1 MLRLRFPLVLSQKC
15 GQMLL
20 EIEKNKIWKKQH
32 EQLKKIQLLF
42 SFADNVDKSI
52 RKDAIKDNTTPSNV
66 LRNLIGLETG
76 KAIRPRLGV
85 SFSED
90 DFVFLA
96 KKYNIAANDRKLLI
110 QRVTNEVLDH
120 YSEE

>member
-1 MLRLRFPLVLSQKC
+1 MGKTARTT
-15 GQMLL
+15 
-20 EIEKNKIWKKQH
+20 E
-32 EQLKKIQLLF
+32 KIQLLF
-42 SFADNVDKSI
+42 SFADKVDKSI

-76 KAIRPRLGV
+76 KVIRPRLGV

-96 KKYNIAANDRKLLI
+96 KKYNIAVNDRKLLI

-120 YSEE
+120 YSE

>member
-1 MLRLRFPLVLSQKC
+1 MLP
-15 GQMLL
+15 
-20 EIEKNKIWKKQH
+20 EIEKNKKWKKQH
-32 EQLKKIQLLF
+32 EQLKKVQLLF
-42 SFADNVDKSI
+42 SFADKVDKSI
-52 RKDAIKDNTTPSNV
+52 RKDAIEDNTTPSNI

-96 KKYNIAANDRKLLI
+96 KKYDIDINDRKQLI
-110 QRVTNEVLDH
+110 QGVTTEVLD
-120 YSEE
+120 YYAKKNNTNKGK

>member
-1 MLRLRFPLVLSQKC
+1 MLP
-15 GQMLL
+15 
-20 EIEKNKIWKKQH
+20 EIAKNKKWKKQH
-32 EQLKKIQLLF
+32 DQLKKIQLLF
-42 SFADNVDKSI
+42 SFADKVDKSI
-52 RKDAIKDNTTPSNV
+52 RKDAIEDNTTPSNV
-66 LRNLIGLETG
+66 LRNLIGLKTG

-96 KKYNIAANDRKLLI
+96 KKYSIDVNDRKLLI

-120 YSEE
+120 YSEK